1 MVLGYLGFDLQSL
14 KITMGLL
21 DCNPIIK
28 SKNTSV
34 YAKSSNGNAIS
45 LSKRYLILQQL

>member
-34 YAKSSNGNAIS
+34 YAKSSNHPMEMQSVYQRGI
-45 LSKRYLILQQL
+45 